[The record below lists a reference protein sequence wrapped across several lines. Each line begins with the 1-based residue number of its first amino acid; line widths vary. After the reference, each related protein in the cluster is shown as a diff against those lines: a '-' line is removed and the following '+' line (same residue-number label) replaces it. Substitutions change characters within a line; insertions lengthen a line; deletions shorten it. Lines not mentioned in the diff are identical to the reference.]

1 MRVAAVAA
9 AKHGRNGAR
18 ELILTDRTVVSSLLG
33 RARGAQPSEWA
44 AAWSP
49 PWLRRAAARAGGL
62 RIVWLIL
69 LPVAGITGLMLLLQ
83 ATGVVGWDAAAHL
96 YKIALLRDHK
106 SVFWDN
112 SWYGGAYSII
122 SYGVVFYYLAQFVS
136 YTLLVGVSTGLLPL
150 FFYLYFRRVYRVES
164 YLPAIVLA
172 VLLALYLA
180 NGQDPFLFA
189 MSFVMLGMVL
199 VAYDRPA
206 LAAVALAVALFA
218 NPLAIVV
225 AAIFLSADFIARP
238 ERHRLY
244 MKLALYVAP
253 FAIAKAVLMVLFA
266 EASSYIYYAPQAL
279 LFAGFGL
286 SGFVLARMSRDPERH
301 AKEVLFLTFTV
312 AALATVL
319 VPGNPL
325 GGNVG
330 RTFFLFGVPLLLSV
344 RKVYLPKFVVVPII
358 VGFAI
363 AQVASP
369 ARHYV
374 HVADL
379 PSTRAAFF
387 APALQFAGTH
397 FDPNYRFHVVA
408 LDTHWEAYYF
418 SINDYLIT
426 RGWYR
431 QQDAVHNDIFATKT
445 FSAAEYVAWLRSMG
459 AKFIFLPKAPLDI
472 SGAREAALL
481 ASVPAFTPVYDGP
494 QWTVYRLADPQ
505 PIAMPM
511 SRAGSIRV
519 LYVDHA
525 SAYFA
530 VGRPGT
536 YLVKISYSP
545 YWQVTSGLGA
555 LSESQSGFLVLHAQ
569 EGGFYGMRVQVDLES
584 MGHVMEERLA
594 LHYAGE

>member
-1 MRVAAVAA
+1 
-9 AKHGRNGAR
+9 
-18 ELILTDRTVVSSLLG
+18 
-33 RARGAQPSEWA
+33 
-44 AAWSP
+44 
-49 PWLRRAAARAGGL
+49 
-62 RIVWLIL
+62 
-69 LPVAGITGLMLLLQ
+69 PVAGITGLLLLLQ

-96 YKIALLRDHK
+96 YKIALLRDHR
-106 SVFWDN
+106 SIIWDN

-150 FFYLYFRRVYRVES
+150 FFYLYFRRVYGVES
-164 YLPAIVLA
+164 YVPSIVLA
-172 VLLALYLA
+172 VVLALYLA

-199 VAYDRPA
+199 VAYDRPL
-206 LAAVALAVALFA
+206 LAALPLAVALFA

-238 ERHRLY
+238 ERRRLY
-244 MKLALYVAP
+244 LRLALYMAP
-253 FAIAKAVLMVLFA
+253 FAAAKAVLMVLFA
-266 EASSYIYYAPQAL
+266 EASSYVYYAPQVL

-286 SGFVLARMSRDPERH
+286 SGFAMARMSRDPERR
-301 AKEVLFLTFTV
+301 AKEVLFLTFTAV
-312 AALATVL
+312 AVATVL

-330 RTFFLFGVPLLLSV
+330 RIFFLFGVPLLLSV
-344 RKVYLPKFVVVPII
+344 RRVYLPKFLVVPII
-358 VGFAI
+358 VGFAVG
-363 AQVASP
+363 QVAAP

-379 PSTRAAFF
+379 PSTKAPFF

-397 FDPNYRFHVVA
+397 YDPNFRFHVVA

-445 FSAAEYVAWLRSMG
+445 FTAGQYVAWLRAMG
-459 AKFIFLPKAPLDI
+459 AKYVFLPKAPLDI
-472 SGAREAALL
+472 SGAREARLL
-481 ASVPAFTPVYDGP
+481 ATTPAFTAVYDGP
-494 QWTVYRLADPQ
+494 QWTVYRLAGPQ
-505 PIAMPM
+505 PIAVPA
-511 SRAGSIRV
+511 RPGDSIKV
-519 LYVDHA
+519 VYVDHG
-525 SAYFA
+525 SVFFD

-545 YWQVTSGLGA
+545 YWQVTNGLGT
-555 LSESQSGFLVLHAQ
+555 LSESQDGFVLLHAQ
-569 EGGFYGMRVQVDLES
+569 ERGFYGMRVQVDLQS
-584 MGHVMEERLA
+584 LGQVVEERLA
-594 LHYAGE
+594 LRSPGE